1 MEKQKII
8 HLRQLLENKSRIVI
22 TSHTRP
28 DGDAVGSA
36 LGLHMYISK
45 LGHQS
50 SVVLPD
56 KFPDFLSWI
65 KESDNICIH
74 QENRE
79 KAEGL
84 INQAGIIFCVDYNQL
99 KRANSLEKPL
109 EESDALKVMIDHH
122 PEPESISFDLLFS
135 YPGMSSTA
143 EIVFHIIKQLDGESN
158 ICKHLASALYVG
170 IMTDT
175 GSFRHSS
182 TGRSTFE
189 VAAALVDK
197 GIDIQEIGHRVYDTY
212 SEYRL
217 RLLGFSLS
225 ERLVV
230 LHEYATAYIYLSKE
244 DMQRFNYQ
252 DGDTEGL
259 VNYGL
264 SIQGINLAALITE
277 KEGEVRLSLRSK
289 VAFSVNHFAREH
301 FDGGGHER
309 AAGGS
314 SGLSLQDT
322 IKRFE
327 SLLPQYKEE
336 LNVLS

>member
-1 MEKQKII
+1 MEKEKIK
-8 HLRQLLENKSRIVI
+8 HLQQLLENKSRIVI

-45 LGHQS
+45 LGLHS

-56 KFPDFLSWI
+56 KFPGFLNWI
-65 KESDNICIH
+65 NKSDDICIH
-74 QENRE
+74 QETQG
-79 KAEGL
+79 KAEEL
-84 INQAGIIFCVDYNQL
+84 IAQADLIFCVDYNQL

-109 EESDALKVMIDHH
+109 KESDAVKVMIDHH
-122 PEPESISFDLLFS
+122 PEPDNSPFDLLFS
-135 YPGMSSTA
+135 YTMMSSTA
-143 EIVFHIIKQLDGESN
+143 EIIFHIIKQLNDESN

-197 GIDIQEIGHRVYDTY
+197 GVDIQEIGHRVYDTY

-230 LHEYATAYIYLSKE
+230 LPEYSTAYIYLSKD
-244 DMQRFNYQ
+244 DMERFEYR

-264 SIQGINLAALITE
+264 SVQGINLAALITE
-277 KEGEVRLSLRSK
+277 KEGEIRLSLRSK
-289 VAFSVNHFAREH
+289 VAFSVNNFARKH
-301 FDGGGHER
+301 FNGGGHER

-327 SLLPQYKEE
+327 SLLPQYKDD